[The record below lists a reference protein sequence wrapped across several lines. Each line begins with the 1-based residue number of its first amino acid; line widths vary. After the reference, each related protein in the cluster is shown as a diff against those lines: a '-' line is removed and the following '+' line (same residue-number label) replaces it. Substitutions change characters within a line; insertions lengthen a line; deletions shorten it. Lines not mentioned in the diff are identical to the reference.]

1 MIVRKLPVLC
11 KNPKKTDIKFNNK
24 TVWIIGASSGI
35 GKALAIDFAKQQ
47 ANLVLSSP
55 ELNELE
61 TVQKECLL
69 FTEQCAVIPLDLKKN
84 TDYGLKVN
92 EVIQKYATIDY
103 LLVVAGISQRSLVY
117 ETPIEIDR
125 KLMEI
130 NYFGNI
136 AITKAVL
143 PQMIKQQS
151 GHIIIVSSIVGKFGF
166 PLRSAYSASKHAL
179 HGFYETL
186 RAEHKKD
193 NINVTIVIPG
203 RVKTNISV
211 NALNKEGKQHGEMDP
226 GQDKAISAESCSKQI
241 IKSIKKNKKETL
253 IGGKELFMVKI
264 RKYVPSLFYKI
275 VNKIDTK

>member
-1 MIVRKLPVLC
+1 
-11 KNPKKTDIKFNNK
+11 
-24 TVWIIGASSGI
+24 
-35 GKALAIDFAKQQ
+35 
-47 ANLVLSSP
+47 
-55 ELNELE
+55 LE
-61 TVQKECLL
+61 TVQIECLL
-69 FTEQCAVIPLDLKKN
+69 FTDQCAVIPLDLEKN
-84 TDYGLKVN
+84 TDYELQVN
-92 EVIQKYATIDY
+92 ELIQKYATIDY
-103 LLVVAGISQRSLVY
+103 LLVVGGISQRSLAH
-117 ETPIEIDR
+117 ETPIDIDR

-143 PQMIKQQS
+143 LQMIKHQS
-151 GHIIIVSSIVGKFGF
+151 GHIITVSSIVGKFGF

-226 GQDKAISAESCSKQI
+226 GQDGGISAESCSKQI
-241 IKSIKKNKKETL
+241 IRSIKKNKKEVL

-264 RKYVPSLFYKI
+264 RKYVPFLFYKI
-275 VNKIDTK
+275 VNKIEAK